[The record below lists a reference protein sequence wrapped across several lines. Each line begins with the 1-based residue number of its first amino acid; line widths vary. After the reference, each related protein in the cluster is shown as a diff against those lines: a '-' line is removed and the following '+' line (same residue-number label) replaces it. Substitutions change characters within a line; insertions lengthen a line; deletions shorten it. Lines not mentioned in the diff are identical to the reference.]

1 MRTLMYQRE
10 NQQGF
15 SLPSTRPP
23 GLRLQQRSHWCQP
36 IKAPP
41 TVALC
46 QTLSWLKFSGPHP
59 LQSLRNLRNP
69 GVLHLCLK
77 VSWVRLKK
85 KRYVLI
91 FYIYIYMY
99 FKQLMLLIVIW
110 KCLLCLLLQFLSL
123 VYMTSL
129 DFPKFRMFDL
139 NFLDNFF

>member
-15 SLPSTRPP
+15 SLPSTKPP
-23 GLRLQQRSHWCQP
+23 GLQLQQRSHWCQP
-36 IKAPP
+36 IKVPP

-91 FYIYIYMY
+91 FLYIHVFQTINAINCYLKV
-99 FKQLMLLIVIW
+99 FVV
-110 KCLLCLLLQFLSL
+110 FVVAVFEFS
-123 VYMTSL
+123 VY
-129 DFPKFRMFDL
+129 DFPRL
-139 NFLDNFF
+139 P